1 MTTIPV
7 LDALTVIVLLEHL
20 EPDDAMVTVW
30 HTRYFGA
37 YQHLVIDDDGEFYH
51 PAPIKATMCL
61 ACLLNLV
68 GTSRNA
74 DGRADLLK
82 LVKEG
87 SVQIAAV
94 AERDDITPCPKCA
107 VIKARP
113 F

>member
-30 HTRYFGA
+30 HTRYWGA
-37 YQHLVIDDDGEFYH
+37 NFNVTLNDGVTIH
-51 PAPIKATMCL
+51 PAPVKSTMCL
-61 ACLLNLV
+61 RCLLNLIGV
-68 GTSRNA
+68 SRNS

-82 LVKEG
+82 AVKVG
-87 SVQIAAV
+87 AVQIAAV

>member
-1 MTTIPV
+1 MTKIPV

-30 HTRYFGA
+30 HTRYWGA
-37 YQHLVIDDDGEFYH
+37 RTDGDYH

-68 GTSRNA
+68 GTARTS
-74 DGRADLLK
+74 DGRGDLLRA
-82 LVKEG
+82 VKEG
-87 SVQIAAV
+87 TIQIAAV

>member
-30 HTRYFGA
+30 HARYYGA
-37 YQHLVIDDDGEFYH
+37 RMPDADGVH
-51 PAPIKATMCL
+51 PVPIKATMCL

-68 GTSRNA
+68 GITRGS
-74 DGRADLLK
+74 DGRADLLR
-82 LVKEG
+82 LVKAG
-87 SVQIAAV
+87 DVQIAAV

-107 VIKARP
+107 RTRRIDAVLTTR
-113 F
+113 

>member
-1 MTTIPV
+1 MTEIRV
-7 LDALTVIVLLEHL
+7 LDALTVTVLLEHL
-20 EPDDAMVTVW
+20 EPDDAIVTVW
-30 HTRYFGA
+30 HTRYWGA
-37 YQHLVIDDDGEFYH
+37 NHNVALDDVYIH
-51 PAPIKATMCL
+51 PAPVKATMCL

-68 GTSRNA
+68 GTSRSS
-74 DGRADLLK
+74 DGRADLLR

-107 VIKARP
+107 TIKARP

>member
-1 MTTIPV
+1 MTTIHV

-20 EPDDAMVTVW
+20 EPDDAIVTVW
-30 HTRYFGA
+30 HTRYWGA
-37 YQHLVIDDDGEFYH
+37 NRNVALDGDTWIH
-51 PAPIKATMCL
+51 PAPVKATMCL

-68 GTSRNA
+68 GTSRSS
-74 DGRADLLK
+74 DGRADLLR

-107 VIKARP
+107 TTKARP